1 MENKL
6 KIGVIGGSGLDDP
19 KLLEDFKEVSVSTKY
34 GDPSSPLTTGKI
46 SGVDVVIL
54 ARHGKKHSIY
64 PSGINFK
71 ANIAALKKS
80 GCTHILATT
89 ACGSLREEI
98 APGYLIFPDQFIDFT
113 KRRELTFHEK
123 TVVHTPMS
131 EPF

>member
-54 ARHGKKHSIY
+54 ADR
-64 PSGINFK
+64 
-71 ANIAALKKS
+71 KS
-80 GCTHILATT
+80 
-89 ACGSLREEI
+89 
-98 APGYLIFPDQFIDFT
+98 
-113 KRRELTFHEK
+113 
-123 TVVHTPMS
+123 VV
-131 EPF
+131 